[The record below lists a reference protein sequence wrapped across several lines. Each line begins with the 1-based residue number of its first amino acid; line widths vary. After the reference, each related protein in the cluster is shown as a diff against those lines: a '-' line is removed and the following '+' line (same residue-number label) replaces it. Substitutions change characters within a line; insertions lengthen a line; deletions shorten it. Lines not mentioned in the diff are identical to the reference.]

1 MNNSII
7 NNLGCRNEVRLFN
20 FRANTFNNINGFN
33 SAISSSMCI
42 TTRMWFSSHNQSKNL
57 VVVNYIVC
65 Y

>member
-42 TTRMWFSSHNQSKNL
+42 TTRM
-57 VVVNYIVC
+57 
-65 Y
+65 